1 PLETKERIAVLTSS
15 IENEKISKDEQRR
28 SSPTDSLEIT
38 SILRPTT
45 IPSTQTPITSLG
57 EEAANTQ
64 HDYIKPISSS
74 VAGYF
79 SSSDVYHAYKQP
91 VKPIIKEEPVSSG
104 LIETAT
110 TIVTNIISDLTSA
123 FPTTQTTED
132 STFTLTSTTVRDQ
145 VSTPVVS
152 EPEISVVKPSLDE
165 QHIEHEQ
172 TTTTGLL
179 DKLKTFLPS
188 GLTSPKT
195 EHITSEELSV
205 ALEQDQA
212 AVSSS
217 LTETTLTT
225 ASEENLI
232 KPTEPVVEKPETVVI
247 SSPVSGYFT
256 SSDVYH
262 AYKQPVEP
270 IIKEEPVSSGLI
282 ETATTIVTNIISDLT
297 SALTTPEAT
306 EDSTSTI
313 KSTIVHDQVS
323 TPVVSE
329 PEISVVKP
337 SLDEQH
343 IEHEQTTATGLLDK
357 LKTFL
362 PSGLTSPK
370 TEHITSERL
379 SVA

>member
-1 PLETKERIAVLTSS
+1 
-15 IENEKISKDEQRR
+15 
-28 SSPTDSLEIT
+28 
-38 SILRPTT
+38 
-45 IPSTQTPITSLG
+45 
-57 EEAANTQ
+57 
-64 HDYIKPISSS
+64 
-74 VAGYF
+74 
-79 SSSDVYHAYKQP
+79 
-91 VKPIIKEEPVSSG
+91 
-104 LIETAT
+104 
-110 TIVTNIISDLTSA
+110 
-123 FPTTQTTED
+123 
-132 STFTLTSTTVRDQ
+132 DQ

-188 GLTSPKT
+188 SLASPKT

-212 AVSSS
+212 AVPSS

-232 KPTEPVVEKPETVVI
+232 KPTEPVVEKPETMVI
-247 SSPVSGYFT
+247 SSPVSDYFT

-313 KSTIVHDQVS
+313 KSTVVHDQVS

-343 IEHEQTTATGLLDK
+343 IEHEQTTTTGLLDK
-357 LKTFL
+357 LKT
-362 PSGLTSPK
+362 
-370 TEHITSERL
+370 
-379 SVA
+379 

>member
-45 IPSTQTPITSLG
+45 ILSTQTPITSLG

-91 VKPIIKEEPVSSG
+91 VEPIIKEEPVSSG

-123 FPTTQTTED
+123 FPTTETTED
-132 STFTLTSTTVRDQ
+132 STFTLTSTTVHDQ

-179 DKLKTFLPS
+179 DKLK
-188 GLTSPKT
+188 
-195 EHITSEELSV
+195 
-205 ALEQDQA
+205 
-212 AVSSS
+212 
-217 LTETTLTT
+217 
-225 ASEENLI
+225 
-232 KPTEPVVEKPETVVI
+232 
-247 SSPVSGYFT
+247 
-256 SSDVYH
+256 
-262 AYKQPVEP
+262 
-270 IIKEEPVSSGLI
+270 
-282 ETATTIVTNIISDLT
+282 
-297 SALTTPEAT
+297 
-306 EDSTSTI
+306 
-313 KSTIVHDQVS
+313 
-323 TPVVSE
+323 
-329 PEISVVKP
+329 
-337 SLDEQH
+337 
-343 IEHEQTTATGLLDK
+343 
-357 LKTFL
+357 
-362 PSGLTSPK
+362 
-370 TEHITSERL
+370 
-379 SVA
+379 